1 MSLVCL
7 EMKEAPCG
15 LREVGRGWI
24 LQELVRGEGGRGG
37 GGVANLTLNAME
49 AAFRSF

>member
-1 MSLVCL
+1 MWLKRSGQ
-7 EMKEAPCG
+7 G
-15 LREVGRGWI
+15 LDSAGTCA
-24 LQELVRGEGGRGG
+24 GG